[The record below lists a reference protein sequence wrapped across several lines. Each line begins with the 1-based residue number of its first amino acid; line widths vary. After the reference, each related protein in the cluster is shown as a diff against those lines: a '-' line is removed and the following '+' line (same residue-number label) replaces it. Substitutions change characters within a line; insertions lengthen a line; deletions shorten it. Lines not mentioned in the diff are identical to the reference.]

1 MALNQ
6 QQKAAFERQIMR
18 MKEDGLFMPAQR
30 SLSGNTRYLIIS
42 YGGTG
47 AAALF
52 GVKKHFEDIIPKDQL
67 DDRVRF
73 LAIDTDGA
81 TQQCTKTI
89 TQPDGTDVVVPLDA
103 LTNDQ
108 FVQLSGSSARLFM
121 NDASVAKW
129 INPKLLNKI
138 NQNPNMLNNDGA
150 SGIRQL
156 GRLTLYPSVTSDA
169 VRSRVTKLVGDLT
182 HNNAYPLRVFILSGI
197 AGGTGSGT
205 VVDMTYLIRN
215 VLEEMP
221 GNVDSPLPNA
231 VTRSRYCGFL
241 LLPPTGDSN
250 DVVKVQR
257 GNRNG
262 YAALKEINHFMTLKS
277 RNGQYAMTFSNG
289 TTVKSIKN
297 IFDVCYLLDGTSDG
311 VAFRNPR
318 EQAVKVLAESILD
331 MVCASQVTAGGAVI
345 QTVDSFMNDRATN
358 TANMVAGKSVNH
370 AMRDAD
376 YLYCALGHSEFA
388 MPIHEI
394 KAYVA
399 KQMFDKIYAL
409 FLKCENVEDDDAK
422 DFLREVM
429 HKGIGSKHQAAN
441 STLAVAMELF
451 ANRDGE
457 NNRRNGN
464 KCGPFYAI
472 NLLKSVVEEVEIQS
486 NKARLLRMGRMSD
499 DILNAISQTATRLNV
514 TTFEVYTKAMDAL
527 HEMMSDQFGVVVQAG
542 VNGTTYSFV
551 PTDLGNISN
560 IQGIIQYLN
569 GLVSNANLSQL
580 MENLLQELITNRE
593 EWTKLVDHQ
602 DPTAAPKAMRRFWN
616 QQLDKLVSA
625 TMEDFLIKY
634 YSGDSDA
641 YYSVETHAQ
650 TYPYLQ
656 TAAKAIYDQML
667 GTGGRAQPMAG
678 LVRTGL
684 QPSDFNAHTF
694 LMVPECAPNLFKEL
708 QNLAASAP
716 AGLQVDVCTSMATDR
731 ISCYKQYTSIPAFK
745 LDWVCVAEQAYERD
759 LPTEAAEGVHMS
771 DTVGGNQWRNF
782 PNLLP
787 RSTWQNVAVD
797 NYSNE
802 RENNLANRADTLF
815 DQAAGLALTTSML
828 TASGTQNLEYSVKVL
843 APQWRPGDDLFR
855 DLDRCPDGPMK
866 RAKLDAIDQKAQE
879 CAMALFKKVSRWES
893 AEDVPGQLNAA
904 GVAFTK
910 NDLFFADSILT
921 VGPGDVRPDDWDA
934 HMAKCMLR
942 KLPDV
947 MDELS
952 GTVMVME
959 KLMVLVNKAV
969 SARTLITQFAQY
981 LATDM
986 FRYNE
991 TTQMWQYSDKN
1002 GFPKDLVFIAND
1014 IQRVSQ
1020 YYYMFDAFRND
1031 PETVCDGLAGAFAAK
1046 VPVMGDP
1053 DQVKKAQAFLA
1064 SAKAMKEEL
1073 TAWNQ
1078 NPPVNP
1084 YIAIMKSAGY
1094 DVDAIKRFYLALYK
1108 EYESMALVGYIPVV
1122 VTQPVEEPQTN
1133 SSLADSYL
1141 F

>member
-6 QQKAAFERQIMR
+6 QQKAVFERQIGK

-30 SLSGNTRYLIIS
+30 SLSGNTRYLIVS

-52 GVKKHFEDIIPKDQL
+52 GVKKHFEDIIPQDQM
-67 DDRVRF
+67 DERVRF
-73 LAIDTDGA
+73 LAIDTDAA
-81 TQQCTKTI
+81 TQKYTKTI
-89 TQPDGTDVVVPLDA
+89 TKPDGTEEVVQLDA
-103 LTNDQ
+103 LTNEQ
-108 FVQLSGSSARLFM
+108 FVQLSGSAAKLFM
-121 NDASVAKW
+121 SDANVAKW
-129 INPKLLNKI
+129 INPKLLDKV
-138 NQNPNMLNNDGA
+138 QHDSTMLNNDGA
-150 SGIRQL
+150 SGIRQV
-156 GRLTLYPSVTSDA
+156 GRMTLYPSVTIDA
-169 VRSRVTKLVGDLT
+169 VRGRIQKLVGDLT
-182 HNNAYPLRVFILSGI
+182 NNNAYDLRVFILSGI

-215 VLEEMP
+215 VLETMP
-221 GNVDSPLPNA
+221 GGVDSSLPNA
-231 VTRSRYCGFL
+231 ITRARYCGFI

-250 DVVKVQR
+250 APVAVQR

-262 YAALKEINHFMTLKS
+262 YAALKEINHFMTLKT
-277 RNGQYAMTFSNG
+277 RDGKYAMTYSNG
-289 TTVKSIKN
+289 TTVKSVKN

-311 VAFRNPR
+311 VAFSNPR
-318 EQAVKVLAESILD
+318 AQAVKVLAESILD

-345 QTVDSFMNDRATN
+345 QTVDSFMNDRSTN
-358 TANMVAGKSVNH
+358 TANMVAGKSIHH

-376 YLYCALGHSEFA
+376 YLYCALGHSEFS

-399 KQMFDKIYAL
+399 KQMFDKVYAK
-409 FLKCENVEDDDAK
+409 FLNCENVEEDDAK
-422 DFLREVM
+422 DFLKEVKQRGVNSQRQTM
-429 HKGIGSKHQAAN
+429 T
-441 STLAVAMELF
+441 STLAVTMERF
-451 ANRDGE
+451 SNRDSE
-457 NNRRNGN
+457 NNRGNG
-464 KCGPFYAI
+464 KCGPFYVI
-472 NLLKSVVEEVEIQS
+472 NLLKDVVEEVGNQR
-486 NKARLLRMGRMSD
+486 NKLKLFRLGQMSD
-499 DILNAISQTATRLNV
+499 EVLDIIEKTALQLNN
-514 TTFEVYTKAMDAL
+514 TTFEVYTLAMEAL
-527 HEMMSDQFGVVVQAG
+527 REMMGDQFGVVVQAG
-542 VNGTTYSFV
+542 INGNSYSFV
-551 PTDLGNISN
+551 PTDLGNIGN
-560 IQGIIQYLN
+560 VQPIIKYLD
-569 GLVSNANLSQL
+569 GLVSPANLSQL

-593 EWTKLVDHQ
+593 EWTKLVDQ
-602 DPTAAPKAMRRFWN
+602 KDPTVAPKAMRRFWN
-616 QQLDKLVSA
+616 QQLDKLVSS
-625 TMEDFLIKY
+625 TIEDFLIKY
-634 YSGDSDA
+634 YSGDPDA
-641 YYSVETHAQ
+641 YYSVETHSQ

-656 TAAKAIYDQML
+656 TAAKVIYQQML

-678 LVRTGL
+678 LVKTGL
-684 QPSDFNAHTF
+684 QPEDFNAHTF
-694 LMVPECAPNLFKEL
+694 LMVPECAPNLYKEL
-708 QNLAASAP
+708 RNLAATAP
-716 AGLQVDVCTSMATDR
+716 AGLQVDVCTSMASDR

-745 LDWVCVAEQAYERD
+745 LEWVCEAEQAYERD

-787 RSTWQNVAVD
+787 RSTWQSVAVE
-797 NYSNE
+797 NYFNK

-815 DQAAGLALTTSML
+815 DQATNLALTTSML

-855 DLDRCPDGPMK
+855 DVDRCPDGTDEK
-866 RAKLDAIDQKAQE
+866 RRKLDAIEKKAQE
-879 CAMALFKKVSRWES
+879 CAMKLFQLTRWES
-893 AEDVPGQLNAA
+893 AENIPGQLEAA
-904 GVAFTK
+904 GVTFEK
-910 NDLFFADSILT
+910 NDLFFAGTVLT
-921 VGPGDVRPDDWDA
+921 VSPGDVRPDDWDA
-934 HMAKCMLR
+934 YMAKCMLR

-959 KLMVLVNKAV
+959 KLMALVNKAV

-981 LATDM
+981 LAMDM
-986 FRYNE
+986 FHYNE
-991 TTQMWQYSDKN
+991 ATQMWQYCDEN

-1031 PETVCDGLAGAFAAK
+1031 SEKLCKALAGAFGAK

-1053 DQVKKAQAFLA
+1053 DQVKKAQVFIA

-1084 YIAIMKSAGY
+1084 YVAIMKSAGY

-1122 VTQPVEEPQTN
+1122 VAQPAQEPETS